1 MAKAEAESLKKS
13 PKTGKKGA
21 AGSAGDPVN
30 PAIAFYRS
38 WSEEFKEFAL
48 YLFFVIIF
56 CAVIFM
62 PRNADPYFMAKGIR
76 DLFTQNEFS
85 YNVDFERMT
94 TKKQVMDWFEDILI
108 PNLLPVE
115 DYNGNDL
122 TTLEKQFI
130 LGFNKRLGTARIRTV
145 KVKENS
151 CTVPDQLKSKIQ
163 ECYATIA
170 SDNQDTSN
178 YWNNR
183 TTIRNDKVTTT
194 ILDVPYIAGAD
205 ASWYSPATKLTYP
218 GGGQVIELDND
229 LQNVTETWDKVKNH
243 DFLDSATRAI
253 FVNVNMYNANVD
265 LVSATKFSIEFSSAG
280 AVFTSAQIRCLP
292 LIRPVRVLLG
302 DGATSN
308 ASSTFILELVF
319 FGMVLMYVLAEVRII
334 KTHGWGYLKNV
345 WNQLEAINLLLFVVV
360 MILRAL
366 SLGYIGNVYDSFGI
380 DNSYLDLDW
389 VVYFAKLVEN
399 VNAFNAVLTF
409 LKLFKFVRENR
420 RMSQL
425 IDTVELASIDMGSI
439 MVIILVIA
447 TGYGIA
453 FHIAFGHAVTE
464 YRDFAESLFT
474 LFLATLGDFN
484 MDELRSYNQVLGAF
498 LFVTFIVIM
507 FFVVISM
514 FLAIVDSA
522 YESVREQLLEEGGD
536 ADEVD
541 PLTRDVLRVI
551 TAPTIISNK
560 IYVLFVGEKVATG
573 PSEEELEKR
582 RKEEAKRL
590 AEEEKKKMMSP
601 EMMERQAKLKVEHDF
616 KSLYDEAMGR
626 IEKLKASQ
634 DSLQKT
640 LNLISDNI
648 TITEPVGDEEGNG
661 EGGEGAGAGAEG
673 TGETTGDKITAK
685 GE

>member
-1 MAKAEAESLKKS
+1 M
-13 PKTGKKGA
+13 
-21 AGSAGDPVN
+21 
-30 PAIAFYRS
+30 AFYRT

-48 YLFFVIIF
+48 YLFFVILF

-76 DLFTQNEFS
+76 DTFTTNEFT
-85 YNVDFERMT
+85 YNIDFDRMT
-94 TKKQVMDWFEDILI
+94 TKKQALDWFEDVLI
-108 PNLLPVE
+108 PNLLPEE
-115 DYNGNDL
+115 DYNGNEL
-122 TTLEKQFI
+122 TKLEKQFI
-130 LGFNKRLGTARIRTV
+130 TGYNKRLGTARIRTV
-145 KVKENS
+145 KVQDNS
-151 CTVPDQLKSKIQ
+151 CTVPAQLQSKIQ
-163 ECYATIA
+163 ECYATISA
-170 SDNQDTSN
+170 DNQDKTD
-178 YWNNR
+178 YWNNH
-183 TTIRNDKVTTT
+183 TVIKNNKVTST
-194 ILDVPYIAGAD
+194 ILDVPYMEGAD

-229 LQNVTETWDKVKNH
+229 LANVTEVWSKVKSH
-243 DFLDSATRAI
+243 DFLDSSTRAV

-280 AVFTSAQIRCLP
+280 AVFTSSQIRCLP

-308 ASSTFILELVF
+308 ASLTFTLELVF
-319 FGMVLMYVLAEVRII
+319 FGMVLMYILNEFRII
-334 KTHGWGYLKNV
+334 KIHGYVYLKNI
-345 WNQLEAINLLLFVVV
+345 WNQLEAINLFLFLVV

-366 SLGYIGNVYDSFGI
+366 SLGYIGNVYDSFAI
-380 DNSYLDLDW
+380 DDTYLDLDW

-474 LFLATLGDFN
+474 LFLATLGDFD

-522 YESVREQLLEEGGD
+522 YESVREQLLEDGGD
-536 ADEVD
+536 ADEMD
-541 PLTRDVLRVI
+541 PLTRDVLRII
-551 TAPTIISNK
+551 TAPTIIGNK
-560 IYVLFVGEKVATG
+560 IFVLFVGEKEDKG

-582 RKEEAKRL
+582 RKEEAKKL

-626 IEKLKASQ
+626 IDKLKASQ

-648 TITEPVGDEEGNG
+648 TIVDQGGEG
-661 EGGEGAGAGAEG
+661 EGGGEGEQTMGDTIVQEG
-673 TGETTGDKITAK
+673 GE
-685 GE
+685 